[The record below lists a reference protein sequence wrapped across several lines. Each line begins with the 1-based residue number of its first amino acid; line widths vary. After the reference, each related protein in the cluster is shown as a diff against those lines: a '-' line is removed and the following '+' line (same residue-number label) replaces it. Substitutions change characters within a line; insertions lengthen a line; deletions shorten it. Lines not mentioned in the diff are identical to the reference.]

1 MKVVEET
8 ITTLCDIEGPGL
20 TVFMGGYRIA
30 LTQEEA
36 RALVSSVGA
45 ALSGAADGSG
55 EATSIASDDDTTEG
69 AAIAAKV
76 RDRVISW
83 ARITEA
89 VQRK

>member
-20 TVFMGGYRIA
+20 TVFMDGYRIA
-30 LTQEEA
+30 LTREEA

-55 EATSIASDDDTTEG
+55 ESIASDDDTTGGE
-69 AAIAAKV
+69 AIAAKV